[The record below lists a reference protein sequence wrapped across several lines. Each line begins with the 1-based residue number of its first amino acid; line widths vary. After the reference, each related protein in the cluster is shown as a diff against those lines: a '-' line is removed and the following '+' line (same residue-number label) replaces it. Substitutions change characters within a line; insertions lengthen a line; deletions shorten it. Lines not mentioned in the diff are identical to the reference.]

1 MMQQRKHVCGIWRGA
16 DRALSP
22 RSLQDKLGDIS
33 DGLSL
38 GMSPTTRFE
47 IEGAQG
53 NGIVRRLCNFLN
65 SRALLFLT
73 IVALLP
79 VLAVSQRSGR
89 RCLSTPITK
98 HEAQDLV
105 KAIPDAIASTK
116 IGGDLSVVDWKPK
129 GYNTRKFYL
138 FELLTTKSLPTT
150 PLGNGV
156 LGYFAVNKATG
167 QVVEL
172 NSDRPAVEGPELRK
186 LQDKLRVRHCI
197 SKDLVR
203 RNLKVPLEN

>member
-1 MMQQRKHVCGIWRGA
+1 M
-16 DRALSP
+16 
-22 RSLQDKLGDIS
+22 
-33 DGLSL
+33 GL
-38 GMSPTTRFE
+38 TTRLKND
-47 IEGAQG
+47 GAQG
-53 NGIVRRLCNFLN
+53 NGIVRRLCNLLN
-65 SRALLFLT
+65 TRVFLFLT
-73 IVALLP
+73 IAALLP
-79 VLAVSQRSGR
+79 VLAVAQSSVRP
-89 RCLSTPITK
+89 CLSTPITK

-116 IGGDLSVVDWKPK
+116 IGGDLSVVDWKPPK
-129 GYNTRKFYL
+129 GYNAGKFYL

-156 LGYFAVNKATG
+156 LGYFGVNKATG

-172 NSDRPAVEGPELRK
+172 NSDKPAVEGPELRK

-203 RNLKVPLEN
+203 RNLHVPLEN